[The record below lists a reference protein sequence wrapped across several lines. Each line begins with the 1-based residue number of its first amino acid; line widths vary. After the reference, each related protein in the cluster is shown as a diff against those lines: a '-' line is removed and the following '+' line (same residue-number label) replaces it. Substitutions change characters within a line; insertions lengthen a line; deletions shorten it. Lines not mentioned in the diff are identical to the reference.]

1 MFNNYGPYMY
11 QPQRF
16 NFSNLLNNASKTLN
30 VINQAIPI
38 VKEAKPIIN
47 NARTVFKIM
56 NGLNNN
62 INNSKIYNIT
72 KEENNI
78 NTGPNFFI

>member
-11 QPQRF
+11 QSHKYS
-16 NFSNLLNNASKTLN
+16 FSNIINSASRTLN

-38 VKEAKPIIN
+38 VKEVKPIFK
-47 NARTVFKIM
+47 NAKTVFNIM
-56 NGLNNN
+56 SKLNE
-62 INNSKIYNIT
+62 SKEEVKLT
-72 KEENNI
+72 KESKN

>member
-11 QPQRF
+11 QAPGKF
-16 NFSNLLNNASKTLN
+16 NFSNIINGATKTLN

-38 VKEAKPIIN
+38 IKEVKPVLK
-47 NARTVFKIM
+47 NARSIIKIV
-56 NGLNNN
+56 NGL
-62 INNSKIYNIT
+62 KIDSIKVEQNK
-72 KEENNI
+72 KEKDTNY